1 MTAMKILAVDDDE
14 IVLRL
19 LSEVLRR
26 AGHSEVTTCT
36 SPEKALSMIRSDP
49 SRFDCFLLDIQMPEM
64 DGIDLCRAIRT
75 SPGYK
80 SAPILML
87 TAMSEKSFVDRAF
100 AAGATDYLTKPF
112 DATEVAVR
120 LGLARQLLSE
130 RKMLSDNAEIIDS
143 FIEVLDATTRHDLIE
158 AIDLGKME
166 GLLSYP
172 AFENYLYQSGRSV
185 LFLATIFAVKIR
197 NVENWHTKLP
207 PLEFKALLRQSA
219 EAIISRLR
227 DSEVFLSYRGDGEFV
242 GVVPRSGSPAL
253 RALGDTIEIDVSES
267 DGRYGASLP
276 QSLKLVIGTP
286 IANRLPT
293 RGGALR
299 NIWTALERVRE
310 KADPSMAG
318 SSRHHSFEK
327 ADHPYRGSLKP
338 DEVARGAL
346 KEEFEDFLV
355 DKLRNEVG
363 EHPRRQKMTGAAEIS
378 LFRFQR
384 RTRAL
389 AHGKEKE
396 LFGSAGKKSR
406 VVKSVTEKTA
416 PSESALNGSPF
427 KAET

>member
-26 AGHSEVTTCT
+26 AGHSEVTTCN
-36 SPEKALSMIRSDP
+36 SADEALRTIGKGP
-49 SRFDCFLLDIQMPEM
+49 AKFDCILLDIQMPGM

-75 SPGYK
+75 MPGHK
-80 SAPILML
+80 TTPILML
-87 TAMSEKSFVDRAF
+87 TAMSEKTFVDRAF

-120 LGLARQLLSE
+120 LGLARQLVAE

-143 FIEVLDATTRHDLIE
+143 FIEVLDETTRHDLIQ

-185 LFLATIFAVKIR
+185 LFLATVFAVKIK
-197 NVENWHTKLP
+197 NVENWHRKLP
-207 PLEFKALLRQSA
+207 PLEFKVLLRQSA
-219 EAIISRLR
+219 EAIISRLQA
-227 DSEVFLSYRGDGEFV
+227 SEVFLTYRGDGEFV
-242 GVVPRSGSPAL
+242 GVVPRAGAQAL
-253 RALGDTIEIDVSES
+253 KAIGDTIEIDVNESE
-267 DGRYGASLP
+267 GKFGASLP
-276 QSLKLVIGTP
+276 RSLKLVFGSP
-286 IANRLPT
+286 VANRIPT
-293 RGGALR
+293 RGGILK

-310 KADPSMAG
+310 KVEPASTQPPVLNLFDEPS
-318 SSRHHSFEK
+318 
-327 ADHPYRGSLKP
+327 HPYRGPSVSN
-338 DEVARGAL
+338 EAQRGAL
-346 KEEFEDFLV
+346 KAEFEDFLE

-363 EHPRRQKMTGAAEIS
+363 EHPARKKPTAAAEIS

-389 AHGKEKE
+389 AGGKDKE
-396 LFGSAGKKSR
+396 LFGGSNTKVRSPKAPK
-406 VVKSVTEKTA
+406 EKTLLA
-416 PSESALNGSPF
+416 PPGTVGAPL